1 MSTYY
6 LSDAVRPLV
15 EWTASYAAR
24 RRLWPVIA
32 GAAAA
37 ASTLTPGDAAR
48 LIHTIDAVCSAAPSS
63 DLPFEHYAVLD
74 ELGASLA
81 DWLRHV
87 SPDRVP
93 VAALA
98 A

>member
-1 MSTYY
+1 MPTYH

-15 EWTASYAAR
+15 QWTTRYAAR
-24 RRLWPVIA
+24 RRLWP
-32 GAAAA
+32 AAPVTGTALYPHHA
-37 ASTLTPGDAAR
+37 AS
-48 LIHTIDAVCSAAPSS
+48 LIRTIDAVCDGAPAR

-87 SPDRVP
+87 SPDRVAT
-93 VAALA
+93 AAA
-98 A
+98 AG